1 MPDYIT
7 YYTNFQLQ
15 RTYFLLG
22 VFISLPIVH
31 VKKSELIFNSQQV
44 CDVVLGF
51 ELGLFR
57 ILWRYA
63 MKYGSVVRFLLTRL
77 IVTELLI
84 F

>member
-7 YYTNFQLQ
+7 YYTNFQYAVLC
-15 RTYFLLG
+15 YLHD
-22 VFISLPIVH
+22 VFISLPIVY